1 MERKEEYEVLS
12 KTEQQIIEL
21 MKQNGK
27 LSRKEIETKL
37 ELSTSTALRLL
48 KKLTEKN
55 LVVQNREGRKV
66 NYHLIEN

>member
-1 MERKEEYEVLS
+1 
-12 KTEQQIIEL
+12 

>member
-37 ELSTSTALRLL
+37 ELSTSTVLRLL
-48 KKLTEKN
+48 KK
-55 LVVQNREGRKV
+55 
-66 NYHLIEN
+66 

>member
-21 MKQNGK
+21 MKQNEK

-37 ELSTSTALRLL
+37 ELSTSTVLRLL
-48 KKLTEKN
+48 KKLAEKN
-55 LVVQNREGRKV
+55 LIVQNREGRKV

>member
-37 ELSTSTALRLL
+37 ELSTSTVLRLL